1 MTLLRIE
8 ESGVTYYQ
16 FAALRAVPGLRH
28 GLFTRL
34 GGVSQPPYA
43 SLNIGSSVGDDP
55 ASVAENT
62 RRCVS
67 TLGFQVGQVVTA
79 FQVHS
84 STVARVDWRNA
95 GQVISAT
102 DGLVTDARG
111 IVLVLRFADCV
122 PILLYDAE
130 HGALGLAHAGWRG
143 TLAGIAT
150 QAVLAM
156 KEHFGT
162 RPERLWAG
170 IGPAIGPC
178 CYEVSTDLGDAFAHR
193 FGEQVIAR
201 DEGARLS
208 VDLPRANALAL
219 EEAGLQ
225 EIEIAGLCTACH
237 TGEFFSHRAE
247 GGRTGRQPA
256 LIGLAG

>member
-8 ESGVTYYQ
+8 ESGLTYYQ
-16 FAALRAVPGLRH
+16 FAALRAVPELRH

-43 SLNIGSSVGDDP
+43 SLNVGSSVGDDR
-55 ASVAENT
+55 ASVAENS
-62 RRCVS
+62 RRCVA

-84 STVARVDWRNA
+84 STVARVDRRDA
-95 GQVISAT
+95 GRVIPAT

-130 HGALGLAHAGWRG
+130 HAALGLAHAGWRG
-143 TLAGIAT
+143 TLEGIAAR
-150 QAVLAM
+150 AVSAM
-156 KEHFGT
+156 QEHFGS

-178 CYEVSTDLGDAFAHR
+178 CYQVGADLRDAFARR
-193 FGEQVIAR
+193 FGEQAVATN
-201 DEGARLS
+201 GAGPV